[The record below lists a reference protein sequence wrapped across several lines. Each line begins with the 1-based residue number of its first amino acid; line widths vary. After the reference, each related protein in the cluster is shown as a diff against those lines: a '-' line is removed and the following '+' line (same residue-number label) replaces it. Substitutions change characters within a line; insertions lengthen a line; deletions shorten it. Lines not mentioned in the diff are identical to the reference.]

1 MIKYIKKIL
10 KKQRLLRKYKHK
22 VQDIST
28 LIEIVGREVY
38 EKHYLSK
45 IFYDLRCYRRLKKL

>member
-1 MIKYIKKIL
+1 MIKYIQKVL
-10 KKQRLLRKYKHK
+10 KKQRLLKKYKHET
-22 VQDIST
+22 QDIAT
-28 LIEIVGREVY
+28 LIEIVGMEVY